1 MVTQNDKEFYN
12 IIGELL
18 EDVEKIEQKVD
29 NQNRAKLVLLIIGI
43 IVGAG
48 LLITA
53 VILNN
58 IIVGLTGFTV
68 LFLTTYFLTQK
79 TFLLT
84 LKNKK

>member
-1 MVTQNDKEFYN
+1 MATQNDKEFYN
-12 IIGELL
+12 IIGGLL
-18 EDVEKIEQKVD
+18 EDVEKIEQKVE
-29 NQNRAKLVLLIIGI
+29 NQKSAKLILLIIGI
-43 IVGAG
+43 VAGIG

-53 VILNN
+53 VILDN

-84 LKNKK
+84 LKK